1 MQSRIQLLVACQL
14 TAGVLAVLGAT
25 ACAAKPPASPALM
38 ARCSHLYDLWWRYD
52 EDPVFFGVA
61 EKSTAELALYNCQQG
76 RYAEG
81 IQALQELLRHGGF
94 SNPEDE
100 RT

>member
-1 MQSRIQLLVACQL
+1 MQSRIKLRVACQL
-14 TAGVLAVLGAT
+14 TAGVLAALGAT

>member
-1 MQSRIQLLVACQL
+1 MACQL
-14 TAGVLAVLGAT
+14 TVGVLTVLGAT

-76 RYAEG
+76 RYPGG

-94 SNPEDE
+94 RNLDDE